1 MTAPGVPAADRAAYG
16 ERTQP
21 ERAGKNLPFAS
32 LL

>member
-1 MTAPGVPAADRAAYG
+1 MTAPGVPAVDRAAYG

-21 ERAGKNLPFAS
+21 GRPGKNLPFAS

>member
-1 MTAPGVPAADRAAYG
+1 MTAAGVPAADRAAYG

-21 ERAGKNLPFAS
+21 QSPGKNLPFAS

>member
-1 MTAPGVPAADRAAYG
+1 MTAAGLFAAERAAYG

-21 ERAGKNLPFAS
+21 GRPGKNLPFAS